1 MGGDGRADG
10 LIDRAGA
17 LVEVVDGLH
26 DRFCTDL
33 LSTAGS
39 GVRHWGR

>member
-17 LVEVVDGLH
+17 LVEVVDDLR
-26 DRFCTDL
+26 DRCCADL

-39 GVRHWGR
+39 AVRHRGR